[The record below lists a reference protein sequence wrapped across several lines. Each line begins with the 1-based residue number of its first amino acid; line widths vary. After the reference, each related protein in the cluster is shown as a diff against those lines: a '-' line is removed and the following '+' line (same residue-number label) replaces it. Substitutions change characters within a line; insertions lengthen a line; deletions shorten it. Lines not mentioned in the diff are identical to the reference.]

1 MDDYIRREK
10 AIEKI
15 RFEGIYGDG
24 YSDEELENG
33 IVGMIESIPAADVK
47 PVVYGKWVFIGDN
60 MFECSNCCTP
70 YTKEQL
76 SSWKRFKYDS
86 DFPNYCPN
94 CGSVNKGATSYG

>member
-1 MDDYIRREK
+1 MDDYTSRRA
-10 AIEKI
+10 AIVALLHRKC
-15 RFEGIYGDG
+15 GN
-24 YSDEELENG
+24 DEYD
-33 IVGMIESIPAADVK
+33 IAVQDCIETLKQLTSADVK

-76 SSWKRFKYDS
+76 LTWKRFKYDS
-86 DFPNYCPN
+86 DFPNCCPN